1 MILILVA
8 LAVCAL
14 VAPAVISWIG
24 TRGFYVLALAPL
36 GALGWVLANWPDA
49 DAAPRVET
57 VRWVPSLHMDLVM
70 RMDTLAAI
78 LSVLILGVG
87 ALVLCYCAHYFDD
100 ARPRVATFG
109 GEMIGFA
116 AAMFG
121 LVTSDNMLVLYVFWE
136 LTTVLSFMLVGFYRI
151 RATARRSATQA
162 LLVTTLGGLS
172 MLVGIIMLGERT
184 GSYLLSDL
192 LANPPSASVYI
203 DVAVVLVL
211 IGALSKSAI
220 VPFHFW
226 LPGAMAAPTPVSAYL
241 HAAAMVKA
249 GVYLVARL
257 APAFSSFASWHI
269 PVIVLGA
276 VTMVLGG
283 WRSLRELDLKLI
295 LAFGTVSQLGFM
307 TVLVGVG
314 DANVAMAGITM
325 LIAHA
330 MFKASL
336 FMVVGI
342 IDHSTGTRDVRKLAR
357 LGHRM
362 PVLAV
367 TAAVAGASMAGL
379 PFTLGFVGKE
389 AAFAAVWN
397 TGALSTWQAE
407 TLDIVLLVGSVITFA
422 YTSRFLW
429 GAFGRKVRS
438 LPSRAVAQMHPPA
451 PMFLFAPVLLAILGV
466 VAGIVCRPIGDRI
479 EPYALELP
487 LFGHELEYLAMWHGF
502 GLPVVFS
509 IIVIVGGAALFWVIR
524 RLRDRLF
531 GFRPLANADRAYD
544 AVLRTA
550 DTLSLLLTRNTQRG
564 SLPISQGVILTTA
577 IVLPTAVL
585 FAGARNRLSLG
596 GFDSSA
602 QVVIGGIMVAS
613 AIATVL
619 LRNRLAA
626 TLVVGVTGYGCGM
639 LFALY
644 GAPDLALT
652 QFLVETVTLVIFV
665 LVLRKLPAEPEPRH
679 ATGFK
684 PLRALIG
691 LAFGVSLVLIGLFA
705 AAARSE
711 QPVQIDLPEAAYKFG
726 QGANAVNVILV
737 DIRAWDTLG
746 EVCVLI
752 VAATGVASLVF
763 RNRRFGGAPRV
774 ADAAR
779 LAGLANG
786 AAGRPVDGAGTPV
799 GNPGTVT
806 GSTDA
811 AGDEDDDPIP
821 PDRTTWLLGSEFRDP
836 RHRSMI
842 LEATTRLIFP
852 TMVVL
857 SVYFFFAGHNA
868 PGGGFAGGLTMGLAL
883 VLRYL
888 AGGRYE
894 LGEALPVEPGKVLG
908 AGLAIAS
915 GTAVTSLFLG
925 APALSSA
932 VFTVT
937 LPVLGEI
944 KLVTALFFDLG
955 IYLIVVGL
963 VLDVLRSL
971 GARLDVE
978 TSQNQQHAA
987 EDAPVAGQ
995 VS

>member
-1 MILILVA
+1 MIGVLVA
-8 LAVCAL
+8 LALSALCAPPIIRWL
-14 VAPAVISWIG
+14 G
-24 TRGFYVLALAPL
+24 TRGFYVLALAPA
-36 GALGWVLANWPDA
+36 GALVWVIANWPRA
-49 DAAPRVET
+49 GESPAVQTIE
-57 VRWVPSLHMDLVM
+57 WVPVLDMEIVT
-70 RMDTLAAI
+70 RFDTLSAI

-100 ARPRVATFG
+100 ARPRVAVFG
-109 GEMIGFA
+109 GEMIAFA

-121 LVTSDNMLVLYVFWE
+121 LVVSDNMLVLYVFWE
-136 LTTVLSFMLVGFYRI
+136 LTTVLSFMLVGFYGI
-151 RATARRSATQA
+151 RATARRAATQA
-162 LLVTTLGGLS
+162 LLVTTAGGLA

-192 LANPPSASVYI
+192 LADPPADGVYAS
-203 DVAVVLVL
+203 VAVVLLL

-249 GVYLVARL
+249 GIYLIARL
-257 APAFSSFASWHI
+257 APAFAETPSWH
-269 PVIVLGA
+269 VAVVVLGMI
-276 VTMVLGG
+276 TMILGG
-283 WRSLRELDLKLI
+283 WRSLRELDLKLV
-295 LAFGTVSQLGFM
+295 LAFGTVSQLGFLA
-307 TVLVGVG
+307 VLVGIG
-314 DANVAMAGITM
+314 DANVAMAGLAM
-325 LIAHA
+325 LVAHA
-330 MFKASL
+330 LFKAAL

-342 IDHSTGTRDVRKLAR
+342 IDHSTGTRDIRKLAR
-357 LGHRM
+357 LGQRL
-362 PVLAV
+362 PVLAL

-379 PFTLGFVGKE
+379 PFTIGFVGKE
-389 AAFAAVWN
+389 TAFASVWD
-397 TGALSTWQAE
+397 TGAYLPWQSE
-407 TLDIVLLVGSVITFA
+407 TIDIVLVIGSVITFA
-422 YTSRFLW
+422 YTCRFLW

-438 LPSRAVAQMHPPA
+438 TPSPAVAKMHPPGA
-451 PMFLFAPVLLAILGV
+451 MFYLAPVLLA
-466 VAGIVCRPIGDRI
+466 VAGVAAGFLSPQIGSLF
-479 EPYALELP
+479 EPYAETLPAYGHKLE
-487 LFGHELEYLAMWHGF
+487 HLAMWHGF

-509 IIVIVGGAALFWVIR
+509 IIVVVGGALLFLLVR
-524 RLRDRLF
+524 QLRGKIFRY
-531 GFRPLANADRAYD
+531 RPLVNADRIYD
-544 AVLRTA
+544 AALRGA
-550 DTLSLLLTRNTQRG
+550 DTLSLMLTRNTQRG
-564 SLPISQGVILTTA
+564 SLPITQGVILSTA
-577 IVLPTAVL
+577 IILPTVVL
-585 FAGARNRLSLG
+585 AWGGRNQLDWR
-596 GFDSSA
+596 GFDSASQA
-602 QVVIGGIMVAS
+602 VIGGVIAVCGVA
-613 AIATVL
+613 AVI

-626 TLVVGVTGYGCGM
+626 VLVVGLTGYGAGM

-652 QFLVETVTLVIFV
+652 QFLVETLTLVIFV

-691 LAFGVSLVLIGLFA
+691 VAFGASLVVIGLFA

-711 QPVQIDLPEAAYKFG
+711 QPVQVDIPAAAYEFG
-726 QGANAVNVILV
+726 QGANAVNVLLV

-752 VAATGVASLVF
+752 VAATGVASMVF
-763 RNRRFGGAPRV
+763 RNRRFGAVPRV

-779 LAGLANG
+779 MQAGING
-786 AAGRPVDGAGTPV
+786 
-799 GNPGTVT
+799 
-806 GSTDA
+806 
-811 AGDEDDDPIP
+811 EDVDDPVP
-821 PDRTTWLLGSEFRDP
+821 PDRTRWLLGSDFRDP
-836 RHRSMI
+836 RHRSMV

-857 SVYFFFAGHNA
+857 SVYFFYAGHNA

-894 LGEALPVEPGKVLG
+894 LGEALPVEPGRILG
-908 AGLAIAS
+908 AGLAISA

-932 VFTVT
+932 VFEVT
-937 LPVLGEI
+937 LPVLGDI

-971 GARLDVE
+971 GARLDIE
-978 TSQNQQHAA
+978 RTSA
-987 EDAPVAGQ
+987 ERQPAPIPATASEVPG
-995 VS
+995 